1 MKRAT
6 AKQLVGR
13 RIVAVDFR
21 PFPTGRGRGRT
32 TNPSITL
39 DDGSIL
45 TFDVEETEDLDYGVE
60 IMRAPPRT

>member
-21 PFPTGRGRGRT
+21 PFPTGRGRGRA
-32 TNPSITL
+32 TNPVITL
-39 DDGSIL
+39 DDGSVL
-45 TFDVEETEDLDYGVE
+45 TFEVEETEGLDYGVE
-60 IMRAPPRT
+60 IMRSVQR